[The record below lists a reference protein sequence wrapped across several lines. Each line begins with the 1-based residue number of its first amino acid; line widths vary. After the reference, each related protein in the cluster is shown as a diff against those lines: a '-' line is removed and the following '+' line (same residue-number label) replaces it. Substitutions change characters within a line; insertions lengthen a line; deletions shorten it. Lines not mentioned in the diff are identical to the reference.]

1 MTQNTVTSNLEKIIA
16 EQLGQQFKGY
26 KLATLQ
32 KHAKDIEQRIVQQ
45 VEVQGKVDTIL
56 SSNGADLT
64 QKVKTV
70 EDNPEV
76 STQAK
81 TKIQSPTKGGVTILD
96 DIDYDSYIRTVDAT
110 YHEVGH
116 EFDTFDSH
124 LESGEAIL
132 LEGPKGCGKSLA
144 IAKWCSIRGIPFI
157 TFDCSEET
165 KEGHLMGRLVVRGQ
179 ETPFH
184 FGMIP
189 KIIKIC
195 NHFGNAVIVFEELNA
210 LTNQMQKLLN
220 PLLDWRGGTFVEI
233 VGEHVQIES
242 GKNLLVMAT
251 MNPSSYSGVNELN
264 DDLLSRFTKYIW
276 EYPTMTQE
284 KQLVRSQG
292 VPAAVIKQFLK
303 LAQETRQAEARGD
316 TTHSISTRE
325 LDSIFNLFRAFKKRF
340 DNPLTE
346 LINGK
351 VKGMFSDEEEWNI
364 IKSRIESIFGREVF
378 NVALKKQS
386 DEEIEA
392 DAEGGAQE

>member
-1 MTQNTVTSNLEKIIA
+1 MKQNTVKANLEKEIA
-16 EQLGQQFKGY
+16 EQLSGKFKGY
-26 KLATLQ
+26 KLETLQ
-32 KHAKDIEQRIVQQ
+32 KIAAEMAQSIADQQ
-45 VEVQGKVDTIL
+45 EISGKVDTVL

-81 TKIQSPTKGGVTILD
+81 TKIQQPKNNVGGISILD

-242 GKNLLVMAT
+242 GKHLLVMAT

-284 KQLVRSQG
+284 KQL
-292 VPAAVIKQFLK
+292 
-303 LAQETRQAEARGD
+303 EAK
-316 TTHSISTRE
+316 E
-325 LDSIFNLFRAFKKRF
+325 FRLLLS
-340 DNPLTE
+340 N
-346 LINGK
+346 
-351 VKGMFSDEEEWNI
+351 S
-364 IKSRIESIFGREVF
+364 S
-378 NVALKKQS
+378 
-386 DEEIEA
+386 
-392 DAEGGAQE
+392 